1 MAALIRKTF
10 RWLFLTFV
18 AILLTPLVAG
28 PIQNWLSSKNYNDVA
43 SGLIVQALEWLIA
56 VQGNLAFQFAFV
68 AIVSVAAGAWGHYLA
83 AKRDSAV
90 EDDHSTDF
98 MMMRNAISNMLA
110 GFWSG
115 LVQRGRYNLHDLHV
129 IDEQTK
135 ISLNAL
141 YARLKRIGI
150 KTPATEGYDQPWQYN
165 MMQIGYLELVI
176 PYAKSGLIPE
186 VKVEIEKYL
195 ERHRV
200 AIKELGSEKRV
211 PPELTA
217 ALRPPR

>member
-1 MAALIRKTF
+1 MAALIRKMLL
-10 RWLFLTFV
+10 WLFLTF
-18 AILLTPLVAG
+18 AGILLTSLVAG
-28 PIQNWLSSKNYNDVA
+28 PIENWLSSKNYYDVA
-43 SGLIVQALEWLIA
+43 PGLIAQALKCLIA
-56 VQGNLAFQFAFV
+56 VSGNLAFQFAFV

-98 MMMRNAISNMLA
+98 MMMRSAISNMLA

-115 LVQRGRYNLHDLHV
+115 LVERGDYDLHV
-129 IDEQTK
+129 MNEQTK

-165 MMQIGYLELVI
+165 IMQIGYLELVM
-176 PYAKSGLIPE
+176 PYARSGLIPE

-195 ERHRV
+195 EKHRV

-211 PPELTA
+211 PPELAA
-217 ALRPPR
+217 ALCSPR